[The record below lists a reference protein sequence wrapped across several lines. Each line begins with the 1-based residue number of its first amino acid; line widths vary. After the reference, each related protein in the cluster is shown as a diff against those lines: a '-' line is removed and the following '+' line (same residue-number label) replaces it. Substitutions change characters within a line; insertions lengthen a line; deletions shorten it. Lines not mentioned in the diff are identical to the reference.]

1 MQNYI
6 TIAFNAIY
14 GLFDR
19 EVSTYQTVYHLY
31 GFSEPASERM
41 HSLVE
46 MFHNTSVSLS
56 YIFVV
61 IILIIGLMIFF
72 FNASQNKVAV
82 QFDKKVEYL
91 VDALFVFMPIIIVYY
106 LTVPAVGFLLHTDRS
121 ISFLDSILTLEIVG
135 HQWYWSYFL
144 NCLDSSY
151 ILDLFFIL
159 GSDTQLSS
167 FLDQSNVKLEFDQ
180 LIDNDASLLTRC
192 FEVNKHLV
200 LPVNEYIRC
209 LITADDVIHS
219 WALPQVGVKVDAM
232 PGRIQSFLLKSIKC
246 GIFYGQCSEL
256 CGVNHAFMPIVV
268 EFIELEAFFDWMVKE
283 LNYRIYKYLLHIWM

>member
-1 MQNYI
+1 MNIISYI
-6 TIAFNAIY
+6 FDKIY
-14 GLFDR
+14 GLFDK

-46 MFHNTSVSLS
+46 MFHNTAVCLS

-61 IILIIGLMIFF
+61 ILLIIGLMIYFF
-72 FNASQNKVAV
+72 KADNNKIALPFNKR
-82 QFDKKVEYL
+82 VEYL
-91 VDALFVFMPIIIVYY
+91 VDALFVFMPIIVVYY
-106 LTVPAVGFLLHTDRS
+106 LTVPAVGFILHTDRS
-121 ISFLDSILTLEIVG
+121 ISYLDSLFTIEIIG

-144 NCLDSSY
+144 NCLESNY
-151 ILDLFFIL
+151 VFDLFFIL
-159 GSDTQLSS
+159 LSENKLLS
-167 FLDQSNVKLEFDQ
+167 FLDQANVKLEFDQ
-180 LIDNDASLLTRC
+180 LMDNEAYVLTRC

-209 LITADDVIHS
+209 FVTSEDVIHS
-219 WALPQVGVKVDAM
+219 WALPQVGVKVDAL
-232 PGRIQSFLLKSIKC
+232 PGRIQSFILKSIKC

-268 EFIELEAFFDWMVKE
+268 EFIEMESFFDWLLKE
-283 LNYRIYKYLLHIWM
+283 TSLRFYKYLLNIWY

>member
-1 MQNYI
+1 MNFI
-6 TIAFNAIY
+6 SSVFHKI
-14 GLFDR
+14 LDR
-19 EVSTYQTVYHLY
+19 IGIEFSSYQTIYHIY

-46 MFHNTSVSLS
+46 MFHNTAVSLS

-61 IILIIGLMIFF
+61 IILIIGLMIYFF
-72 FNASQNKVAV
+72 KADNNVIALPFNKR
-82 QFDKKVEYL
+82 VEYL

-106 LTVPAVGFLLHTDRS
+106 LTVPAVGFILHTDRS
-121 ISFLDSILTLEIVG
+121 VSYLDSIFTIEIIG

-144 NCLDSSY
+144 NCLESNY
-151 ILDLFFIL
+151 IFDLFFVL
-159 GSDTQLSS
+159 LSDDKLLT
-167 FLDQSNVKLEFDQ
+167 FLDQANVKLEFDQ
-180 LIDNDASLLTRC
+180 MIDNETLSLTRC

-209 LITADDVIHS
+209 FITSEDVIHS
-219 WALPQVGVKVDAM
+219 WALPQMGVKVDAI
-232 PGRIQSFLLKSIKC
+232 PGRIQNFVLKSIKC

-268 EFIELEAFFDWMVKE
+268 EFIEMESFFDWLFKE
-283 LNYRIYKYLLHIWM
+283 MNVRTYKYLLNIWL